1 MLKRFLDFIKNNQ
14 LISKGDK
21 TLLAVSGGID
31 SVVLTILFKEAGF
44 DFAIAHCN
52 FQLRAE
58 ESDTDETFV
67 KALAKSLGVKYFVH
81 SFDTKNYAA
90 LHNIST
96 QMAARDLRYSWFKEL
111 AGSNNFNAIAT
122 AHHLDDSF
130 ETALFNLAKGTGIS
144 GLRGMLP
151 KKENIIRPLLYAT
164 KDDIVKYATEKRL
177 QWRED
182 SSNESVKYSRNLIR
196 HKVMPVLK
204 LINPSLEDTF
214 RQTQQ
219 RLYET
224 EVVLKNEVERIR
236 NQNIQIKGSDAF
248 ISIEALRGVQAVVI
262 EELLKPFGFNFSQVQ
277 ELLVLIKKTASGK
290 VLESEEYLLNVD
302 REEIIISPLNAD
314 ITERLINQD
323 TKEVHNEVVKITT
336 EIVTARKILTK
347 ETEASLDFDL
357 LKFPLKLRKWKQ
369 GDVFQPL
376 GMRGKKKISD
386 FMIDEKIPLN
396 LKQRVCVIESEGEV
410 VWIVGHRIDDRF
422 KVHHNSKK
430 IYNVVMHRND

>member
-1 MLKRFLDFIKNNQ
+1 MLKRFLDFIKSNQ
-14 LISKGDK
+14 LVSKGDK

-31 SVVLTILFKEAGF
+31 SVVLTILFKEAGL

-58 ESDTDETFV
+58 ESDTDEAFV
-67 KALAKSLGVKYFVH
+67 KALAKSAGVKYYVH

-96 QMAARDLRYSWFKEL
+96 QMAARDLRYNWFKEL
-111 AGSNNFNAIAT
+111 ADSNNFNAIAT
-122 AHHLDDSF
+122 AHHLDDSL
-130 ETALFNLAKGTGIS
+130 ETVLFNLAKGTGIS
-144 GLRGMLP
+144 GMRGILP
-151 KKENIIRPLLYAT
+151 KNENIIRPLLFAT
-164 KDDIVKYATEKRL
+164 KDDIVAYATQERL

-182 SSNESVKYSRNLIR
+182 SSNESIKYSRNLIR

-204 LINPSLEDTF
+204 EINPSLEDTF

-224 EVVLKNEVERIR
+224 ETVLKNEVGKIR
-236 NQNIQIKGSDAF
+236 NQHIQKKGSDTF
-248 ISIEALRGVQAVVI
+248 ISIEVLKNLQAVVV
-262 EELLKPFGFNFSQVQ
+262 EELLKPYGFNFSQVQ
-277 ELLVLIKKTASGK
+277 ELLILIEKAVSGK
-290 VLESEEYLLNVD
+290 VLESERYLLNVD
-302 REEIIISPLNAD
+302 REEVIISPLESD
-314 ITERLINQD
+314 ISEQWINPD
-323 TKEVHNEVVKITT
+323 TKEVRNEVMQLTT
-336 EIVTARKILTK
+336 EVVTARKILTK
-347 ETEASLDFDL
+347 ENEASLDYDL

-376 GMRGKKKISD
+376 GMKGKKKISD

-396 LKQRVCVIESEGEV
+396 LKQRVCVIESDGEV

-422 KVHHNSKK
+422 KVHHSSKK